1 LAYQRQTEAALL
13 VISTKGKRMTHTV
26 RQATIRD
33 LEQLVPLFD
42 GYREFYGRA
51 SDLRAA
57 REFLLARF
65 NNDESTVFIAHED
78 ENAIGFTQLYPSFSS
93 ISLARIFVLND
104 LFVHEQARRKGV
116 ASALMSAAVKFA
128 TALGADRLS
137 LSTAIT
143 NAAAQALYQSAGWKR
158 EDQFLVYDLAIPT

>member
-1 LAYQRQTEAALL
+1 MR
-13 VISTKGKRMTHTV
+13 HTV

-33 LEQLVPLFD
+33 LDQLAPLFD
-42 GYREFYGRA
+42 HYRQFYGRV

-65 NNDESTVFIAHED
+65 HNEESTVFIAHEN
-78 ENAIGFTQLYPSFSS
+78 ERTIGFTQLYPSFSS
-93 ISLARIFVLND
+93 ISLARIFILND

-116 ASALMSAAVKFA
+116 ASALMFAAVQFA
-128 TALGADRLS
+128 IASGADRLS

-143 NAAAQALYQSAGWKR
+143 NDAAQALYHSAGWKR
-158 EDQFLVYDLAIPT
+158 DDQFLVYDFDIKT

>member
-1 LAYQRQTEAALL
+1 MAHR
-13 VISTKGKRMTHTV
+13 V

-42 GYREFYGRA
+42 GYRQFYGRTC
-51 SDLRAA
+51 DLRAA

-65 NNDESTVFIAHED
+65 NNDESTVFIAHEG
-78 ENAIGFTQLYPSFSS
+78 ERAMGFTQLYPSFSS
-93 ISLARIFVLND
+93 ISLARIFILND

-116 ASALMSAAVKFA
+116 ASSLMSAAVKFA
-128 TALGADRLS
+128 TALGAASLS

-143 NAAAQALYQSAGWKR
+143 NDAAQALYKSAGWKR
-158 EDQFLVYDLAIPT
+158 DDQFFVYDFVIPT

>member
-1 LAYQRQTEAALL
+1 MAH
-13 VISTKGKRMTHTV
+13 II
-26 RQATIRD
+26 RQATVRD

-42 GYREFYGRA
+42 SYRQFYGRA

-78 ENAIGFTQLYPSFSS
+78 KRAIGFTQLYPSFSS
-93 ISLARIFVLND
+93 ISLARIFILND
-104 LFVHEQARRKGV
+104 LFVYEQARRKGV
-116 ASALMSAAVKFA
+116 ASSLMSAAVKFA
-128 TALGADRLS
+128 IALGAARLS

-143 NAAAQALYQSAGWKR
+143 NDAAQALYQSAGWKR
-158 EDQFLVYDLAIPT
+158 DDQFLVYDLAIPT

>member
-1 LAYQRQTEAALL
+1 MAY
-13 VISTKGKRMTHTV
+13 TV
-26 RQATIRD
+26 RQATIQD

-42 GYREFYGRA
+42 GYRQFYGRA
-51 SDLRAA
+51 SDVAAA

-65 NNDESTVFIAHED
+65 THNESTLFIAHEG
-78 ENAIGFTQLYPSFSS
+78 ERTIGFTQLYPSFSS

-104 LFVHEQARRKGV
+104 LFVHEHARRKGV
-116 ASALMSAAVKFA
+116 ASALLSAAVNFA

-143 NAAAQALYQSAGWKR
+143 NDAAQALYHSAGWKR
-158 EDQFLVYDLAIPT
+158 DDQFLAYDFPIPT

>member
-1 LAYQRQTEAALL
+1 MAY
-13 VISTKGKRMTHTV
+13 TV
-26 RQATIRD
+26 RQATIHD

-42 GYREFYGRA
+42 SYRQFYGRT

-65 NNDESTVFIAHED
+65 HNDESTVFIAYEG
-78 ENAIGFTQLYPSFSS
+78 ERAIGFTQLYPSFSS
-93 ISLARIFVLND
+93 ISLAPIFILND

-116 ASALMSAAVKFA
+116 ASALMFAAVQFA
-128 TALGADRLS
+128 IASGADRLS

-143 NAAAQALYQSAGWKR
+143 NDAAQALYHSAGWKR
-158 EDQFLVYDLAIPT
+158 DDQFLVYDFDIKT

>member
-1 LAYQRQTEAALL
+1 MAY
-13 VISTKGKRMTHTV
+13 TV
-26 RQATIRD
+26 RQATIQD

-42 GYREFYGRA
+42 GYRQFYGRA
-51 SDLRAA
+51 SDVAAA

-65 NNDESTVFIAHED
+65 THNESTLFIAHEG
-78 ENAIGFTQLYPSFSS
+78 ERTIGFTQLYPSFSS

-104 LFVHEQARRKGV
+104 LFVHEHARRKGV
-116 ASALMSAAVKFA
+116 ASALLSAAVNFA

-143 NAAAQALYQSAGWKR
+143 NDAAQALYHSAGWKR
-158 EDQFLVYDLAIPT
+158 DDQFLVYDFAIPT

>member
-1 LAYQRQTEAALL
+1 M
-13 VISTKGKRMTHTV
+13 ISTKSKRMAHTV
-26 RQATIRD
+26 RQATIHD

-42 GYREFYGRA
+42 GYRQFYGRI

-65 NNDESTVFIAHED
+65 TNEESTVFLAHED
-78 ENAIGFTQLYPSFSS
+78 ERAIGFTQLYPSFSS
-93 ISLARIFVLND
+93 ISLARIFILND

-128 TALGADRLS
+128 TALGAARLS

-143 NAAAQALYQSAGWKR
+143 NDAAQALYHSAGWR
-158 EDQFLVYDLAIPT
+158 SDDQFFVYDFVIPT

>member
-1 LAYQRQTEAALL
+1 M
-13 VISTKGKRMTHTV
+13 VHTL
-26 RQATIRD
+26 RQATIHD

-42 GYREFYGRA
+42 SYRQFYGCA
-51 SDLRAA
+51 SNLRAA

-65 NNDESTVFIAHED
+65 HNDESTVFIAHE
-78 ENAIGFTQLYPSFSS
+78 EERAIGFTQLYPSFSS
-93 ISLARIFVLND
+93 ISLARIFILND

-116 ASALMSAAVKFA
+116 ASALMSAAVQFA
-128 TALGADRLS
+128 IAMGAVRLS

-143 NAAAQALYQSAGWKR
+143 NDAAQALYHSAGWKR

>member
-1 LAYQRQTEAALL
+1 MAY
-13 VISTKGKRMTHTV
+13 TV
-26 RQATIRD
+26 RQATIQD

-42 GYREFYGRA
+42 GYRQFYGRA
-51 SDLRAA
+51 SDVAAA

-65 NNDESTVFIAHED
+65 THNESTLFIAHEG
-78 ENAIGFTQLYPSFSS
+78 ERAIGFTQLYPSFSS
-93 ISLARIFVLND
+93 ISLARIFILND

-116 ASALMSAAVKFA
+116 ASALLSAAVNFA

-143 NAAAQALYQSAGWKR
+143 NDAAQALYHSAGWKR
-158 EDQFLVYDLAIPT
+158 DDQFLVYDFAIPT

>member
-1 LAYQRQTEAALL
+1 
-13 VISTKGKRMTHTV
+13 MTHTV
-26 RQATIRD
+26 RQATVRD

-42 GYREFYGRA
+42 SYRQFYVRA
-51 SDLRAA
+51 CDLRAA
-57 REFLLARF
+57 REFLLARL
-65 NNDESTVFIAHED
+65 NNNESTVFIAHED
-78 ENAIGFTQLYPSFSS
+78 KRAIGFTQLYPSFSS

-116 ASALMSAAVKFA
+116 ASALMSAAVQFA

-158 EDQFLVYDLAIPT
+158 DDQFLVYNFAVLI